1 MAQGEAMDTSF
12 SNGEERD
19 GAESPSPH
27 NPEASAD
34 SMDCSASEQNLSGY
48 QAVHDAI
55 VEAAQVSGE
64 LQPLTEV
71 EMERRSAIEGATR
84 QLCAAEVQR
93 EKETCA
99 YQLAN
104 LPPMED
110 KERKEI
116 SARLNARLSILHAIK
131 KPQEPTYDFLYDP
144 AGNMV
149 VLKHYAFGSMDPADG
164 RVVSCDA
171 AGEPLIRQATHVW
184 QLTRGAFGAIG
195 LVPDDATARI
205 VVITASERGTMQ
217 YLIDCYDGK
226 SPLVTA
232 VETPS
237 EGGDRTVTPYLA
249 DWSRSGIATDEM
261 DRSNPQDDLDLLQG
275 NGGVVQAA

>member
-1 MAQGEAMDTSF
+1 MEQGETAYTS
-12 SNGEERD
+12 SSHGEERD
-19 GAESPSPH
+19 GAELPDPH
-27 NPEASAD
+27 DPEASAD
-34 SMDCSASEQNLSGY
+34 SLDRSTY

-55 VEAAQVSGE
+55 VEAAQASGE

-71 EMERRSAIEGATR
+71 EMERRSAIEGVAR
-84 QLCAAEVQR
+84 QLFAAEVQR

-116 SARLNARLSILHAIK
+116 SAQLNARLSILHAIK

-144 AGNMV
+144 AGKMV
-149 VLKHYAFGSMDPADG
+149 ALKHYAFGSMDPADW

-171 AGEPLIRQATHVW
+171 AGEPSMRQATHVW
-184 QLTRGAFGAIG
+184 QLTRDAFGAIG

-205 VVITASERGTMQ
+205 VVITASEQGTMQ
-217 YLIDCYDGK
+217 YLIDCYEGK

-232 VETPS
+232 VETPN

-249 DWSRSGIATDEM
+249 GWSRSSAAIDEM
-261 DRSNPQDDLDLLQG
+261 DKGGSYDDSVQDKSGL
-275 NGGVVQAA
+275 VRAA